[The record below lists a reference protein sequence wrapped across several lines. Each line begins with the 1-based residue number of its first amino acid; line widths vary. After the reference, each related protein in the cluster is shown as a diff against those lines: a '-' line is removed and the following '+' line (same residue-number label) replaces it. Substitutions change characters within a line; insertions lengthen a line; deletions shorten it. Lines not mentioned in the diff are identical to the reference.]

1 MLLPAVLLPHIGCTF
16 VCLQLI
22 PPAISTSADNT
33 LPLVGSCTTLA
44 LPDEVKVTYQ
54 PPCPGVAPLGAK
66 SPVVRL
72 SKVSSYST
80 WLYRVFINNNGIKNS
95 IYFFI
100 IVFLKFK
107 KGCHTTAFL

>member
-1 MLLPAVLLPHIGCTF
+1 MLLNAVLLPHIGCIF
-16 VCLQLI
+16 VCLKLI
-22 PPAISTSADNT
+22 PHAIYTSADNT
-33 LPLVGSCTTLA
+33 LPLVGSGTTLA
-44 LPDEVKVTYQ
+44 SPDEVKVTYQ

-80 WLYRVFINNNGIKNS
+80 WLYTVFINNNGIKKN

-100 IVFLKFK
+100 L
-107 KGCHTTAFL
+107 

>member
-1 MLLPAVLLPHIGCTF
+1 MLLPAVLLLHIGCIF
-16 VCLQLI
+16 VCLQCM
-22 PPAISTSADNT
+22 PPPKSTSADNT

-44 LPDEVKVTYQ
+44 SPDDVKVTYQ

-80 WLYRVFINNNGIKNS
+80 WLYTVFINNNGIKKN

-100 IVFLKFK
+100 YR
-107 KGCHTTAFL
+107 